1 MSLGGIAIAVGEMV
15 DGAIVMIESA
25 HKKIED
31 WEKDHPGEKLEG
43 EPRWA
48 LITSAATEV
57 GPAIFLSLLIITLSF
72 IPIFTLEGQEGRL
85 FGPLAWTK
93 TWSMAGAALLSITL
107 VPVLM
112 GYWIRGRIPPEEK
125 NPINRA
131 LIAGYRPLLA
141 GALRFPK
148 TTICAAV
155 LLLFT
160 ALHPL
165 ERIGAEYLPQI
176 AEGDILYM
184 PTTLPGVSAGEAAAI
199 LQTTDRLI
207 KSVPE
212 VDSVF
217 GKAGRADTA
226 TDSAPLEMLETTI
239 HLKPESE
246 WRPGMTMEKIIDEL
260 DSRVKLPGL
269 ASLWVPPIRARIDMV
284 STGVKSPIGIR
295 IQGPSLAVI
304 DDAAKA
310 VEEAARKVPGVQSAL
325 AERLEGGRY
334 VDIDI
339 DRYRA
344 ARYGMTIGDVQDYI
358 SSAVGGAMA
367 GDLVDGVARYPISI
381 RYLQAERGTP
391 EALRLLPVI
400 TPSGQ
405 RITLGDVA
413 EIKVTSGP
421 SMLKSEGGRPAA
433 WIYVD
438 ARGRDMASVV
448 DDLRMEIAKSVKLPA
463 GVTVAF
469 TGQYEMMEHAK
480 SRLLV
485 AAPMTVLII
494 FVLLYVCFRR
504 LSEALLILTTLPVA
518 TVGGLWLLYLMG
530 DRFSVAVGAGF
541 IALAGLAAEFGVV
554 MLVYLRHA
562 VAADP
567 SLGNPKTFSVEA
579 LDRAIEHGAA
589 LRVRPK
595 SMTVAV
601 ILAGLI
607 PILLSTGA
615 GSEVMSR
622 IAVPMVGGMITA
634 PLLSLF
640 VIPAAWKLIMLK
652 RRAL

>member
-1 MSLGGIAIAVGEMV
+1 
-15 DGAIVMIESA
+15 
-25 HKKIED
+25 
-31 WEKDHPGEKLEG
+31 
-43 EPRWA
+43 
-48 LITSAATEV
+48 
-57 GPAIFLSLLIITLSF
+57 
-72 IPIFTLEGQEGRL
+72 
-85 FGPLAWTK
+85 
-93 TWSMAGAALLSITL
+93 
-107 VPVLM
+107 
-112 GYWIRGRIPPEEK
+112 
-125 NPINRA
+125 
-131 LIAGYRPLLA
+131 
-141 GALRFPK
+141 
-148 TTICAAV
+148 
-155 LLLFT
+155 
-160 ALHPL
+160 
-165 ERIGAEYLPQI
+165 
-176 AEGDILYM
+176 
-184 PTTLPGVSAGEAAAI
+184 
-199 LQTTDRLI
+199 
-207 KSVPE
+207 
-212 VDSVF
+212 
-217 GKAGRADTA
+217 
-226 TDSAPLEMLETTI
+226 
-239 HLKPESE
+239 
-246 WRPGMTMEKIIDEL
+246 
-260 DSRVKLPGL
+260 
-269 ASLWVPPIRARIDMV
+269 
-284 STGVKSPIGIR
+284 
-295 IQGPSLAVI
+295 
-304 DDAAKA
+304 
-310 VEEAARKVPGVQSAL
+310 
-325 AERLEGGRY
+325 
-334 VDIDI
+334 
-339 DRYRA
+339 
-344 ARYGMTIGDVQDYI
+344 
-358 SSAVGGAMA
+358 
-367 GDLVDGVARYPISI
+367 VDGVARYPISI

-405 RITLGDVA
+405 RITLGDLA

-530 DRFSVAVGAGF
+530 DSFSVAVGAGF

-579 LDRAIEHGAA
+579 LDQAIEHGAA

>member
-1 MSLGGIAIAVGEMV
+1 M
-15 DGAIVMIESA
+15 
-25 HKKIED
+25 
-31 WEKDHPGEKLEG
+31 
-43 EPRWA
+43 
-48 LITSAATEV
+48 
-57 GPAIFLSLLIITLSF
+57 
-72 IPIFTLEGQEGRL
+72 
-85 FGPLAWTK
+85 
-93 TWSMAGAALLSITL
+93 
-107 VPVLM
+107 
-112 GYWIRGRIPPEEK
+112 
-125 NPINRA
+125 
-131 LIAGYRPLLA
+131 
-141 GALRFPK
+141 
-148 TTICAAV
+148 
-155 LLLFT
+155 
-160 ALHPL
+160 
-165 ERIGAEYLPQI
+165 
-176 AEGDILYM
+176 
-184 PTTLPGVSAGEAAAI
+184 
-199 LQTTDRLI
+199 
-207 KSVPE
+207 
-212 VDSVF
+212 
-217 GKAGRADTA
+217 
-226 TDSAPLEMLETTI
+226 
-239 HLKPESE
+239 
-246 WRPGMTMEKIIDEL
+246 
-260 DSRVKLPGL
+260 
-269 ASLWVPPIRARIDMV
+269 
-284 STGVKSPIGIR
+284 
-295 IQGPSLAVI
+295 
-304 DDAAKA
+304 
-310 VEEAARKVPGVQSAL
+310 PGVQSAL

-405 RITLGDVA
+405 RITLGDLA
-413 EIKVTSGP
+413 EVKVTSGP

-438 ARGRDMASVV
+438 ARDRDMASVV
-448 DDLRMEIAKSVKLPA
+448 DDLRMEIAKNVKLPA

-567 SLGNPKTFSVEA
+567 TLANPKTFSMEA

-640 VIPAAWKLIMLK
+640 VIPAAWKLIMMK